1 MRLRKVMPI
10 CLGLLGAWVYS
21 GAYAADGT
29 NWNDRDQNYW
39 TAPGADN
46 QLTRHSELK
55 QINTHN
61 VKHLQLAWDQS
72 TGALR
77 GHEGQPLVVD
87 IDGTPMMY
95 IFSAW
100 PNIVQALDLTRSG
113 QPEGNLELRQED
125 RS

>member
-1 MRLRKVMPI
+1 MLPTAPTGMT
-10 CLGLLGAWVYS
+10 A
-21 GAYAADGT
+21 
-29 NWNDRDQNYW
+29 DQNYW

-46 QLTRHSELK
+46 QLTRHSDLK

-77 GHEGQPLVVD
+77 GHEGQPLVVN

-100 PNIVQALDLTRSG
+100 PNIVQALDLRRPG
-113 QPEGNLELRQED
+113 QPKGNLELRQED

>member
-1 MRLRKVMPI
+1 MLP
-10 CLGLLGAWVYS
+10 
-21 GAYAADGT
+21 
-29 NWNDRDQNYW
+29 
-39 TAPGADN
+39 TAPTGMTATRITGPQPGADN
-46 QLTRHSELK
+46 QLTRHSDLK

-100 PNIVQALDLTRSG
+100 PNIVQALDLSRSG